1 MGEFPLSLRG
11 SSHRVIFGG
20 ALLIT
25 KFHNTSMRLLSKEE
39 QELCRR
45 ILQGDGRNNYL
56 ANILDSYLFGAKIT
70 INKEKQTV
78 CIRYKMFAKDYDSFP
93 LFERDAE
100 IRRLILE
107 TVTLIKLLQQEG
119 YIMLFMNASEE
130 PNFSIGAGPDIL
142 ISADG
147 EEQTVEIESEIK
159 DAYVIQLLAE
169 YSSKAIY
176 VTEEFRAFCANGCIP
191 RSDVQFNQNLELT
204 KQSLELAKQ
213 SLDKAEF
220 SNWVAIATLII
231 TILSFVVSVA
241 ANWGWRPSFFS

>member
-1 MGEFPLSLRG
+1 
-11 SSHRVIFGG
+11 
-20 ALLIT
+20 
-25 KFHNTSMRLLSKEE
+25 MRLLSKEE

-56 ANILDSYLFGAKIT
+56 ANILDSYLHDAKIT
-70 INKEKQTV
+70 TNKEKQTV
-78 CIRYKMFAKDYDSFP
+78 CIRYKMFAKDYKCFP
-93 LFERDAE
+93 LFERDPE

-107 TVTLIKLLQQEG
+107 TVTLIKLLEQEG
-119 YIMLFMNASEE
+119 YIMLFMNTTEE

-176 VTEEFRAFCANGCIP
+176 VTEEFRVFCENGYIP
-191 RSDVQFNQNLELT
+191 RSYVQFNQNLELT
-204 KQSLELAKQ
+204 RQSLELTKQSFELSKQ
-213 SLDKAEF
+213 SLGKART
-220 SNWVAIATLII
+220 SNRIAIATLII
-231 TILSFVVSVA
+231 TLLSFVVSIA
-241 ANWGWRPSFFS
+241 LSLGWRPSFFS